1 MQKQNLKK
9 NNTILEGR
17 KKTNRSELS
26 QFVER
31 SLPSQSEVDIF
42 DQYLKAPSS
51 QDIVNASLSK
61 IYEGDNGQR
70 VNVTEVN
77 IKRRRGL
84 WARLGLIVLYLVIAA
99 GLAYGAYY
107 FFFGNKKSMSPLTL
121 SITAD
126 QPIKANQEFTYT
138 IDYRNQENTAL
149 NNIEAT
155 VVYPE
160 NFIFT
165 DSFPSPSS
173 GNNKWNLEDIK
184 SFSSGQIKIRGRLI
198 GISGQSNIMFTDI
211 SYQPEGISST
221 FKKSSSVDVVLAGSG
236 FDISSDN
243 PGSVLV
249 GEEKSLSVSWLAQE
263 TSFINNFSV
272 RVSTSDNVSIIVNKE
287 ETEGITSDQ
296 AGVWNIDPRSTK
308 EPLTFKFK
316 VLDKKNDTEELKL
329 IFEHKPENS
338 SKAFIFE
345 EKVLKVDV
353 IKNNLNL
360 SMVANGQ
367 SGDQG
372 ADFEQVINYSIS
384 YANKGET
391 TMNDVIITAV
401 LEGDAL
407 DWRKLEDANN
417 GKVTSS
423 TILWTS
429 SEIPALKSLVKDQ
442 QGTID
447 FSIPVRPST
456 EARLFSRFE
465 IKSYAQFALSDSSV
479 EPNSENQANRSNT
492 LTIKVN
498 SDISLDE
505 AVRYFDE
512 DNMAVGTGPLPPKV
526 GETTT
531 LKVYWKIKNSLNEV
545 GGLSVQ
551 TTLPSGVTW
560 DGKNLASVG
569 TVSYDQNTNQVTW
582 AIGRLPLSVSQI
594 SAEFSIALLPRPSD
608 QNKLMVLVA
617 GTTLTGQDNKTSY
630 SISKLL
636 KAQTTKLEKD
646 DIANTDG
653 IVQ

>member
-1 MQKQNLKK
+1 MPKQNLRKTTEPISGK
-9 NNTILEGR
+9 
-17 KKTNRSELS
+17 KKTRSELS
-26 QFVER
+26 EFVER
-31 SLPSQSEVDIF
+31 SLPSQSEVDAF

-51 QDIVNASLSK
+51 KDIVNASLSK

-70 VNVTEVN
+70 VNVTEVS
-77 IKRRRGL
+77 IKRRRSI
-84 WARLGLIVLYLVIAA
+84 WAKLGFTLLYLSIAA
-99 GLAYGAYY
+99 GLAGAAYY
-107 FFFGNKKSMSPLTL
+107 LFFGNKNSVSPLTL

-126 QPIKANQEFTYT
+126 QSIKANQEFTYT
-138 IDYRNQENTAL
+138 IDYRNQENTIL
-149 NNIEAT
+149 TNVEAT
-155 VVYPE
+155 VVYPD
-160 NFIFT
+160 NFIVT
-165 DSFPSPSS
+165 DSFPAPVS
-173 GNNKWNLEDIK
+173 GNNKWRLEDIK

-198 GISGQSNIMFTDI
+198 GLSGQSNIIFSDI

-221 FKKSSSVDVVLAGSG
+221 YKKTSSLDVVLAGSG
-236 FDISSDN
+236 FDISSDD

-249 GEEKSLSVSWLAQE
+249 GEEKAISVSWLAQE
-263 TSFINNFSV
+263 TNFIQNFTI
-272 RVSTSDNVSIIVNKE
+272 RLNTTDNVTIIPSKE
-287 ETEGITSDQ
+287 KVEGITSDQ
-296 AGVWNIDPRSTK
+296 VGVWNIDPSKATD
-308 EPLTFKFK
+308 PLRFKFK
-316 VLDKKNDTEELKL
+316 VLDKKNDFEELKL
-329 IFEHKPENS
+329 LFEYTPENS
-338 SKAFIFE
+338 SKSFVFE
-345 EKVLKVDV
+345 EKTLKVDI

-372 ADFEQVINYSIS
+372 VDFEQVINYSIS

-401 LEGDAL
+401 LDGDPL
-407 DWRKLEDANN
+407 DWRKLQDENN

-429 SEIPALKSLVKDQ
+429 SEIPELKSLAKDQ

-465 IKSYAQFALSDSSV
+465 IKSYAQFALSDSSL
-479 EPNSENQANRSNT
+479 EPNSDNQANRSNE

-531 LKVYWKIKNSLNEV
+531 LKVYWKIKNSLHEI
-545 GGLSVQ
+545 GGLAVT

-560 DGKNLASVG
+560 DGKNQTSVG
-569 TVSYDQNTNQVTW
+569 VLSYDQNTNQVTW
-582 AIGRLPLSVSQI
+582 TVGRLPLSVSQI
-594 SAEFSIALLPRPSD
+594 SAEFSIALKPRLSD
-608 QNKLMVLVA
+608 QNKLMILVA
-617 GTTLTGQDNKTSY
+617 GTTLTGQDNQTSY
-630 SISKLL
+630 SISKQL